1 MRKIIVVV
9 SFLFSVF
16 SFSQKDLKDFLLVKK
31 DSISFYVFNKKGVH
45 VSTFKNKINID
56 SEFKPYKEKVP
67 KSLNSVLFNSLSSVN
82 LHGVIYFLFPGGGV
96 LYRYSDNR
104 IERID
109 KSFPHRNQYS
119 GYFFSFKDNL
129 YLLGGYGYW
138 TAKNY
143 LTRFNFQSGTW
154 EIVNT
159 TGQLPKKGI
168 NQGSFIKSA
177 NSLLVFDFY
186 KKAVGS
192 NKDLYNNNFF
202 ELDLLTL
209 RWTKKGVLSSK
220 KDFGISQAIT
230 SARINYE
237 NSLFQKVSGETSF
250 QIISPLENKVVT
262 FLSSNKLMKLGKFG
276 IFVGDNLVYPSKNAD
291 NKTSKVAFVNI
302 KKFQSV
308 ETRRFAIDDRYLF
321 QVYLM
326 FAGIFSFVLV
336 LGTYSYFVAKK
347 KTYYVNSFSL
357 FNGSSSFLLSKE
369 ESELL
374 KAFKNGNILE
384 NSFILELFSD
394 DTKTLDAIIKKK
406 NRIITDFNV
415 KFKDCFKRDLIL
427 KNSSIIDSRQI
438 NYVISKSIEIVFQD

>member
-1 MRKIIVVV
+1 MSR
-9 SFLFSVF
+9 SLTLFSVF

-168 NQGSFIKSA
+168 NQGSFI
-177 NSLLVFDFY
+177 
-186 KKAVGS
+186 
-192 NKDLYNNNFF
+192 
-202 ELDLLTL
+202 
-209 RWTKKGVLSSK
+209 
-220 KDFGISQAIT
+220 
-230 SARINYE
+230 
-237 NSLFQKVSGETSF
+237 
-250 QIISPLENKVVT
+250 
-262 FLSSNKLMKLGKFG
+262 
-276 IFVGDNLVYPSKNAD
+276 
-291 NKTSKVAFVNI
+291 
-302 KKFQSV
+302 
-308 ETRRFAIDDRYLF
+308 
-321 QVYLM
+321 
-326 FAGIFSFVLV
+326 
-336 LGTYSYFVAKK
+336 
-347 KTYYVNSFSL
+347 
-357 FNGSSSFLLSKE
+357 
-369 ESELL
+369 
-374 KAFKNGNILE
+374 
-384 NSFILELFSD
+384 
-394 DTKTLDAIIKKK
+394 
-406 NRIITDFNV
+406 
-415 KFKDCFKRDLIL
+415 
-427 KNSSIIDSRQI
+427 
-438 NYVISKSIEIVFQD
+438 